1 MHNLYVPPYK
11 ILLFIVLFGIG
22 YGSATFIKEHDTGLP
37 TPKLEVPKSDFSF
50 NFDFKFDFNFNF
62 SKPEVDE
69 EIQKPEKSW
78 NDVTIQTNGT
88 DRKYGNLVGI
98 QLVLKPEDY
107 VKEEWWR
114 ERIEET
120 LIKGKSSGI
129 FDRKTIV
136 IFPEHLGSGL
146 VFLNEKSRFLNSD
159 TLEEALKTKGEN
171 FTIRDLLLSKAELM
185 SEVYV
190 RTFSNLAKEFNVPIL
205 GGTIVL
211 PNPKIVKGN
220 LVLDP
225 NGPLYNVAIPFS
237 ADGKLM
243 EPIVKKSILTEE
255 ELKVYSAGESNQDR
269 IWIVPGWKVAIFIG
283 QDVFDAS
290 LYSRLTGKAID
301 GLISPSAV
309 FPNMKWSD
317 KDLSDSNIWKQE
329 GMPKYIKSTR
339 AQDLVQVFLSGHLFE
354 NHWNGKTFN
363 LRDFTF
369 EDQVISVESPTIL
382 NLYF

>member
-1 MHNLYVPPYK
+1 MHNLYVPPHK
-11 ILLFIVLFGIG
+11 ILLFILLFGIG
-22 YGSATFIKEHDTGLP
+22 FGSATYLKEHESTVP
-37 TPKLEVPKSDFSF
+37 IPKLEMPKTDFSF
-50 NFDFKFDFNFNF
+50 NFDFNLNFDF

-69 EIQKPEKSW
+69 EIQKPNKTW
-78 NDVTIQTNGT
+78 NEVSIQTNGT

-107 VKEEWWR
+107 VKEEWWK

-120 LIKGKSSGI
+120 LIQGKKSGI

-146 VFLNEKSRFLNSD
+146 IFLNEKSKFLNSD
-159 TLEEALKTKGEN
+159 SLSDALKTKGDN
-171 FTIRDLLLSKAELM
+171 FTLNDLLLSKANM
-185 SEVYV
+185 MADVYV
-190 RTFSNLAKEFNVPIL
+190 RTFSSLAKDYNVPIL

-225 NGPLYNVAIPFS
+225 TGPLYNVAIPFS

-243 EPIVKKSILTEE
+243 EPIVKKSILSEE
-255 ELKVYSAGESNQDR
+255 EQKVYAAGDINQDR
-269 IWIVPGWKVAIFIG
+269 IWIVPGWKVAVFIG
-283 QDVFDAS
+283 QEVFDS
-290 LYSRLTGKAID
+290 SIYSRLTGKAID

-309 FPNMKWSD
+309 FPNMKWSG
-317 KDLSDSNIWKQE
+317 KDLSDMNVWKQD
-329 GMPKYIKSTR
+329 GMSKYIKTTR

-369 EDQVISVESPTIL
+369 EDEVISVESPTIL

>member
-11 ILLFIVLFGIG
+11 ILLFIVLFGLG
-22 YGSATFIKEHDTGLP
+22 YGSATFLKDFEKTIP
-37 TPKLEVPKSDFSF
+37 TPKQELPKNDFSF
-50 NFDFKFDFNFNF
+50 NFDFKFDFNF

-69 EIQKPEKSW
+69 EIQKPNKTW
-78 NDVTIQTNGT
+78 NEVTIQTNGS

-98 QLVLKPEDY
+98 QLVLRPEDY
-107 VKEEWWR
+107 VKEEWWK
-114 ERIEET
+114 ERIDET
-120 LIKGKSSGI
+120 LAKAKSSGI

-136 IFPEHLGSGL
+136 IFPEHIGSGL
-146 VFLNEKSRFLNSD
+146 VFLNEKSKFLNSD
-159 TLEEALKTKGEN
+159 SLSEALKTKGEN
-171 FTIRDLLLSKAELM
+171 FSFSDLVLAKSELM
-185 SEVYV
+185 AEVYV
-190 RTFSNLAKEFNVPIL
+190 RTFSSLAKDYNVPIL

-225 NGPLYNVAIPFS
+225 KGPLYNVAIPFS

-243 EPIVKKSILTEE
+243 EPMVKKIILSEDE
-255 ELKVYSAGESNQDR
+255 QKIYSAGESNQDR

-283 QDVFDAS
+283 QDVFEAS
-290 LYSRLTGKAID
+290 LYSRLTGKAVD
-301 GLISPSAV
+301 GLISPAAV
-309 FPNMKWSD
+309 FPNMKWSGL
-317 KDLSDSNIWKQE
+317 DLTDVNVWKRE
-329 GMPKYIKSTR
+329 GMAKYIKSTR

-369 EDQVISVESPTIL
+369 EDQVISVENPTIL

>member
-1 MHNLYVPPYK
+1 MHNLYVPPHK
-11 ILLFIVLFGIG
+11 ILLFILLFGIG
-22 YGSATFIKEHDTGLP
+22 FGSATYLKEHESTVP
-37 TPKLEVPKSDFSF
+37 IPKLEMPKTDFSF
-50 NFDFKFDFNFNF
+50 NFDFNLNFDF

-69 EIQKPEKSW
+69 EIQKPNKTW
-78 NDVTIQTNGT
+78 NEVSIQTNGT

-107 VKEEWWR
+107 VKEEWWK

-120 LIKGKSSGI
+120 LIQGKKSGI

-146 VFLNEKSRFLNSD
+146 IFLNEKSKFLNSD
-159 TLEEALKTKGEN
+159 SLSDALKTKGDN
-171 FTIRDLLLSKAELM
+171 FTLNDLLLSKANIM
-185 SEVYV
+185 ADVYV
-190 RTFSNLAKEFNVPIL
+190 RTFSSLAKDYNVHIL

-225 NGPLYNVAIPFS
+225 TGPLYNVAIPFS

-243 EPIVKKSILTEE
+243 EPIVKKSILSEE
-255 ELKVYSAGESNQDR
+255 EQKVYAAGDTNQDR
-269 IWIVPGWKVAIFIG
+269 IWIVPGWKVAVFIG
-283 QDVFDAS
+283 QEVFDS
-290 LYSRLTGKAID
+290 SIYTRLTGKAID

-309 FPNMKWSD
+309 FPNMKWSG
-317 KDLSDSNIWKQE
+317 KDLSDMNVWKQD
-329 GMPKYIKSTR
+329 GMSKYIKTTR

-369 EDQVISVESPTIL
+369 EDEVISVESPTIL

>member
-11 ILLFIVLFGIG
+11 ILLFILLFGIG
-22 YGSATFIKEHDTGLP
+22 FGTANYLKDNESNLP
-37 TPKLEVPKSDFSF
+37 TSKLDLPKPDFSF
-50 NFDFKFDFNFNF
+50 NFDFKFDFNF

-69 EIQKPEKSW
+69 DIQKPNQTW
-78 NDVTIQTNGT
+78 NEVTIQTNGT

-98 QLVLKPEDY
+98 QLVLKPADY
-107 VKEEWWR
+107 VKEEWWK

-146 VFLNEKSRFLNSD
+146 VFLNEKSRFINSE
-159 TLEEALKTKGEN
+159 TLAEALKTKGEN
-171 FTIRDLLLSKAELM
+171 FSINELLLSKSELM
-185 SEVYV
+185 AEVYV
-190 RTFSNLAKEFNVPIL
+190 RTFSSLAKEYNVPIL
-205 GGTIVL
+205 GGTIIL
-211 PNPKIVKGN
+211 PNPKIVRGN

-225 NGPLYNVAIPFS
+225 KGPLYNVAIPFS

-243 EPIVKKSILTEE
+243 EPMVKKSVLAEE
-255 ELKVYSAGESNQDR
+255 EQKVYAAGETNQDR
-269 IWIVPGWKVAIFIG
+269 IWIVPGWKVGIFIG
-283 QDVFDAS
+283 QEVFEPS

-301 GLISPSAV
+301 GLISPSSV
-309 FPNMKWSD
+309 YPNMKWSE
-317 KDLSDSNIWKQE
+317 KDLSDPNIWKQE
-329 GMPKYIKSTR
+329 GMPKFIKSTR

-363 LRDFTF
+363 LRDFAF
-369 EDQVISVESPTIL
+369 EDQAVSVESPTIL

>member
-11 ILLFIVLFGIG
+11 ILLFILLFGIG
-22 YGSATFIKEHDTGLP
+22 YGSATYLKENESSIP
-37 TPKLEVPKSDFSF
+37 IPKLEMPKTDFSF
-50 NFDFKFDFNFNF
+50 NFDFNLNFDF

-69 EIQKPEKSW
+69 EIIKPIKTW
-78 NDVTIQTNGT
+78 NEVTIQTNGT

-107 VKEEWWR
+107 VKEEWWK

-146 VFLNEKSRFLNSD
+146 VFLNEKSKFLNSD
-159 TLEEALKTKGEN
+159 SLSDALKTKGDN
-171 FTIRDLLLSKAELM
+171 FTLNDLILSKAEM
-185 SEVYV
+185 MAEVYV
-190 RTFSNLAKEFNVPIL
+190 RTFSSLAKDYNVPIL

-220 LVLDP
+220 LVLDLA
-225 NGPLYNVAIPFS
+225 GPLYNVAIPFS

-243 EPIVKKSILTEE
+243 EPIVKKSILSEE
-255 ELKVYSAGESNQDR
+255 ELKVYAAGETNQDR
-269 IWIVPGWKVAIFIG
+269 IWIVPGWKVAVFIG
-283 QDVFDAS
+283 QEVFESSIYD
-290 LYSRLTGKAID
+290 RLTGKAID

-309 FPNMKWSD
+309 FPNMKWSG
-317 KDLSDSNIWKQE
+317 KDLSDLNVWKQD
-329 GMPKYIKSTR
+329 GLAKHIKKTR

-369 EDQVISVESPTIL
+369 EDEVISVESPTIL

>member
-1 MHNLYVPPYK
+1 MHNLYVPPHK
-11 ILLFIVLFGIG
+11 ILLFILLFGIG
-22 YGSATFIKEHDTGLP
+22 FGSATYLKEHESTVP
-37 TPKLEVPKSDFSF
+37 IPKLEMPKTDFSF
-50 NFDFKFDFNFNF
+50 NFDFNLNFDF

-69 EIQKPEKSW
+69 EIQKPNKTW
-78 NDVTIQTNGT
+78 NEVSIQTNGT

-98 QLVLKPEDY
+98 QLVLKPEDF
-107 VKEEWWR
+107 VKEEWWK

-120 LIKGKSSGI
+120 LIQGKKSGI

-146 VFLNEKSRFLNSD
+146 IFLNEKSKFLNSD
-159 TLEEALKTKGEN
+159 SLSDALKTKGDN
-171 FTIRDLLLSKAELM
+171 FTLNDLLLSKANIM
-185 SEVYV
+185 ADVYV
-190 RTFSNLAKEFNVPIL
+190 RTFSSLAKDYNVPIL

-225 NGPLYNVAIPFS
+225 TGPLYNVAIPFS

-243 EPIVKKSILTEE
+243 EPIVKKSILSEE
-255 ELKVYSAGESNQDR
+255 EQKVYAAGDTNQDR
-269 IWIVPGWKVAIFIG
+269 IWIVPGWKVAVFIG
-283 QDVFDAS
+283 QEVFDS
-290 LYSRLTGKAID
+290 SIYTRLTGKAID

-309 FPNMKWSD
+309 FPNMKWSG
-317 KDLSDSNIWKQE
+317 KDLSDMNVWKQD
-329 GMPKYIKSTR
+329 GMSKYIKTTR

-369 EDQVISVESPTIL
+369 EDEVISVESPTIL

>member
-11 ILLFIVLFGIG
+11 ILIFIVLFGIG
-22 YGSATFIKEHDTGLP
+22 YGSATYLKDLESFQP
-37 TPKLEVPKSDFSF
+37 TPKIEAPKSDFSF
-50 NFDFKFDFNFNF
+50 NFDFKFDFNF

-69 EIQKPEKSW
+69 EIQKPIKTW
-78 NDVTIQTNGT
+78 NEVTIQTNGA

-107 VKEEWWR
+107 VKEEWWK

-136 IFPEHLGSGL
+136 IFPEHIGSGL
-146 VFLNEKSRFLNSD
+146 IFLNEKSRFLNSD
-159 TLEEALKTKGEN
+159 SLAEALKTKGEN
-171 FTIRDLLLSKAELM
+171 FKLTDLILAKSELM
-185 SEVYV
+185 AEVYV
-190 RTFSNLAKEFNVPIL
+190 RTFSSLAKDFNVPIL

-220 LVLDP
+220 LVLDSK
-225 NGPLYNVAIPFS
+225 GPLYNVAIPFS

-243 EPIVKKSILTEE
+243 EPLVKKTILSEE
-255 ELKVYSAGESNQDR
+255 EQKVYSPGETNQDR
-269 IWIVPGWKVAIFIG
+269 IWIVPGWKVAILIG
-283 QDVFDAS
+283 QDVFES
-290 LYSRLTGKAID
+290 YLYSRLTGKPID
-301 GLISPSAV
+301 GIISPASV
-309 FPNMKWSD
+309 YPDMKWSGL
-317 KDLSDSNIWKQE
+317 DLTDVNVWKRE
-329 GMPKYIKSTR
+329 GMAKYIKSTR

-369 EDQVISVESPTIL
+369 EDQVISVENPTIL

>member
-1 MHNLYVPPYK
+1 MHNLYVPPHK
-11 ILLFIVLFGIG
+11 ILLFILLFGIG
-22 YGSATFIKEHDTGLP
+22 FGSATYLKEHESTVP
-37 TPKLEVPKSDFSF
+37 IPKLEMPKTDFSF
-50 NFDFKFDFNFNF
+50 NFDFNLNFDF

-69 EIQKPEKSW
+69 EIQKPNKTW
-78 NDVTIQTNGT
+78 NEVSIQTNGT

-107 VKEEWWR
+107 VKEEWWK

-120 LIKGKSSGI
+120 LIQGKKSGI

-146 VFLNEKSRFLNSD
+146 IFLNEKSKFLNSD
-159 TLEEALKTKGEN
+159 SLSDALKTKGDN
-171 FTIRDLLLSKAELM
+171 FTLNDLLLSKANM
-185 SEVYV
+185 MADVYV
-190 RTFSNLAKEFNVPIL
+190 RTFSSLAKDYNVPIL

-220 LVLDP
+220 LVLDST
-225 NGPLYNVAIPFS
+225 GPLYNVAIPFS

-243 EPIVKKSILTEE
+243 EPIVKKSILSEE
-255 ELKVYSAGESNQDR
+255 EQKVYAAGDINQDR
-269 IWIVPGWKVAIFIG
+269 IWIVPGWKVAVFIG
-283 QDVFDAS
+283 QEVFDS
-290 LYSRLTGKAID
+290 SIYSRLTGKAID

-309 FPNMKWSD
+309 FPNMKWSG
-317 KDLSDSNIWKQE
+317 KDLSDMNVWKQD
-329 GMPKYIKSTR
+329 GMSKYIKTTR

-369 EDQVISVESPTIL
+369 EDEVISVESPTIL

>member
-1 MHNLYVPPYK
+1 MHNLYVPPHK
-11 ILLFIVLFGIG
+11 ILLFILLFGIG
-22 YGSATFIKEHDTGLP
+22 FGSATYLKEHESIVP
-37 TPKLEVPKSDFSF
+37 IPKLEMPKPDFSF
-50 NFDFKFDFNFNF
+50 NFDFNLNFDF

-69 EIQKPEKSW
+69 EIQKPNKTW
-78 NDVTIQTNGT
+78 NEVSIQTNGT

-98 QLVLKPEDY
+98 QLVLKPEDF
-107 VKEEWWR
+107 VKEEWWK

-120 LIKGKSSGI
+120 LIQGKKSGI

-146 VFLNEKSRFLNSD
+146 IFLNEKSKFLNSD
-159 TLEEALKTKGEN
+159 SLSDALKTKGDN
-171 FTIRDLLLSKAELM
+171 FTLNDLLLSKANIM
-185 SEVYV
+185 ADVYV
-190 RTFSNLAKEFNVPIL
+190 RTFSSLAKDYNVPIL

-225 NGPLYNVAIPFS
+225 TGPLYNVAIPFS

-243 EPIVKKSILTEE
+243 EPIVKKSILSEE
-255 ELKVYSAGESNQDR
+255 EQKVYAAGDTNQDR
-269 IWIVPGWKVAIFIG
+269 IWIVPGWKVAVFIG
-283 QDVFDAS
+283 QEVFDS
-290 LYSRLTGKAID
+290 SIYTRLTGKAID

-309 FPNMKWSD
+309 FPNMKWSG
-317 KDLSDSNIWKQE
+317 KDLSDMNVWKQD
-329 GMPKYIKSTR
+329 GMSKYIKTTR

-369 EDQVISVESPTIL
+369 EDEVISVESPTIL

>member
-1 MHNLYVPPYK
+1 MHNLYVPPHK
-11 ILLFIVLFGIG
+11 ILLFILLFGIG
-22 YGSATFIKEHDTGLP
+22 FGSATYLKEHESTVP
-37 TPKLEVPKSDFSF
+37 IPKLEMPKTDFSF
-50 NFDFKFDFNFNF
+50 NFDFNLNFDF

-69 EIQKPEKSW
+69 EIQKPNKTW
-78 NDVTIQTNGT
+78 NEVSIQTNGT

-107 VKEEWWR
+107 VKEEWWK

-120 LIKGKSSGI
+120 LIQGKKSGI

-146 VFLNEKSRFLNSD
+146 IFLNEKSKFLNSD
-159 TLEEALKTKGEN
+159 SLSDALKTKGDN
-171 FTIRDLLLSKAELM
+171 FTLNDLLLSKANM
-185 SEVYV
+185 MADVYV
-190 RTFSNLAKEFNVPIL
+190 RTFSSLAKDYNVPIL

-220 LVLDP
+220 LLLDP
-225 NGPLYNVAIPFS
+225 TGPLYNVAIPFS

-243 EPIVKKSILTEE
+243 EPIVKKSILSEE
-255 ELKVYSAGESNQDR
+255 EQKVYAAGDINQDR
-269 IWIVPGWKVAIFIG
+269 IWIVPGWKVAVFIG
-283 QDVFDAS
+283 QEVFDS
-290 LYSRLTGKAID
+290 SIYSRLTGKAID

-309 FPNMKWSD
+309 FPNMKWSG
-317 KDLSDSNIWKQE
+317 KDLSDMNVWKQD
-329 GMPKYIKSTR
+329 GMSKYIKTTR

-369 EDQVISVESPTIL
+369 EDEVISVESPTIL